1 MIGNEQQKSDLPDF
15 VGIKNYFDTRLS
27 PGQRKDLRKAS
38 CPDDLALIPAY
49 YQLIRSFIPT
59 GKWSRERW
67 SQFVYL
73 MPYASHSEKAPN
85 LGVLLAKAG
94 IREAR
99 LSQIIRS
106 EYPNDLI
113 QLRRILQQLNHAV
126 NWQHFGKQIFF
137 WPNRQEMHKKEWSK
151 RQILEDYYLTK
162 K

>member
-1 MIGNEQQKSDLPDF
+1 MTGNKQQKSDLPDF
-15 VGIKNYFDTRLS
+15 IGIKNYFDTRLS
-27 PGQRKDLRKAS
+27 PGQRKDIRKAS
-38 CPDDLALIPAY
+38 CPDDLSLIPAY
-49 YQLIRSFIPT
+49 YQLIRDFIPA

-73 MPYASHSEKAPN
+73 MPYASHSEKSPT

-106 EYPNDLI
+106 EYPNDFI
-113 QLRRILQQLNHAV
+113 QLRRILQQLNRAV
-126 NWQHFGKQIFF
+126 NWKDFGKQLFF
-137 WPNRQEMHKKEWSK
+137 WQDGQETHKQGWTK
-151 RQILEDYYLTK
+151 RQILEEYYLTK